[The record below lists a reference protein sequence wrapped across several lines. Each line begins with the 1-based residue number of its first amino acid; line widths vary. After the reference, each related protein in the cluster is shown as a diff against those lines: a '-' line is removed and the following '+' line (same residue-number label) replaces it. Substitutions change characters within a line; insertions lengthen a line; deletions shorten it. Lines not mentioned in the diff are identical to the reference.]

1 VTARDPAQLG
11 FDRLLQAEL
20 DKAEGKKAAAMALL
34 IVLGIVPVVAALFV
48 QSQFLDHTAHRP
60 GIISA
65 FVSVCLVLLAIEILA
80 WLLIRRRTRAGIP
93 LRRWPGVMMIGLEA
107 LLPTIG
113 LALIGSFL
121 PPTYALTAPQLLLYG
136 VTVTSSTLR
145 LEPRL
150 CLLSGGISAL
160 SYAALAAWLVSG
172 GGVTLELERAPATHV
187 MRTTYILL
195 LGGVA
200 AAIAW
205 QVRARV
211 DAALQNA
218 LDRNRVVSVFGRYL
232 TSDVVD
238 HLLHAPDGLRLGGQR
253 REITVL
259 MTDLRGFSTLAE
271 RMPPEQ
277 VMTLLNHY
285 LGRMIPVVMAHGGTL
300 DEIIGDALLV
310 LFNAPLHQADHARR
324 AVACALSMQR
334 EMAVVNDWNDAQ
346 GLPRLEMGVG
356 LHSGEAV
363 VGNIGSDQRQKYG
376 VVGSTI
382 NTAARV
388 ESATVGGQ
396 VLATARV
403 VELAGEGL
411 WTGERRALRPKGSV
425 SALEVTALLG
435 LGELRLEATD
445 DALSPCATMPV
456 LLQLLHGKELDP
468 QPIAATLVAR
478 STRALR
484 VRAERSLEGAEDL
497 RVTIGGASAY
507 ARVTVEAG
515 GALLRITSAEGAAAL
530 WSAVAALPATPQ
542 GSGSRPT
549 EG

>member
-1 VTARDPAQLG
+1 
-11 FDRLLQAEL
+11 
-20 DKAEGKKAAAMALL
+20 
-34 IVLGIVPVVAALFV
+34 
-48 QSQFLDHTAHRP
+48 
-60 GIISA
+60 
-65 FVSVCLVLLAIEILA
+65 
-80 WLLIRRRTRAGIP
+80 
-93 LRRWPGVMMIGLEA
+93 
-107 LLPTIG
+107 
-113 LALIGSFL
+113 
-121 PPTYALTAPQLLLYG
+121 
-136 VTVTSSTLR
+136 
-145 LEPRL
+145 
-150 CLLSGGISAL
+150 
-160 SYAALAAWLVSG
+160 
-172 GGVTLELERAPATHV
+172 
-187 MRTTYILL
+187 
-195 LGGVA
+195 
-200 AAIAW
+200 
-205 QVRARV
+205 
-211 DAALQNA
+211 
-218 LDRNRVVSVFGRYL
+218 
-232 TSDVVD
+232 
-238 HLLHAPDGLRLGGQR
+238 
-253 REITVL
+253 
-259 MTDLRGFSTLAE
+259 
-271 RMPPEQ
+271 
-277 VMTLLNHY
+277 MTLLNHY

>member
-1 VTARDPAQLG
+1 
-11 FDRLLQAEL
+11 
-20 DKAEGKKAAAMALL
+20 
-34 IVLGIVPVVAALFV
+34 
-48 QSQFLDHTAHRP
+48 
-60 GIISA
+60 
-65 FVSVCLVLLAIEILA
+65 
-80 WLLIRRRTRAGIP
+80 
-93 LRRWPGVMMIGLEA
+93 
-107 LLPTIG
+107 
-113 LALIGSFL
+113 
-121 PPTYALTAPQLLLYG
+121 
-136 VTVTSSTLR
+136 
-145 LEPRL
+145 
-150 CLLSGGISAL
+150 
-160 SYAALAAWLVSG
+160 
-172 GGVTLELERAPATHV
+172 
-187 MRTTYILL
+187 
-195 LGGVA
+195 
-200 AAIAW
+200 
-205 QVRARV
+205 
-211 DAALQNA
+211 
-218 LDRNRVVSVFGRYL
+218 
-232 TSDVVD
+232 
-238 HLLHAPDGLRLGGQR
+238 
-253 REITVL
+253 
-259 MTDLRGFSTLAE
+259 
-271 RMPPEQ
+271 
-277 VMTLLNHY
+277 
-285 LGRMIPVVMAHGGTL
+285 MAHGGTL

-334 EMAVVNDWNDAQ
+334 EMAVVNEWNDAQ

-425 SALEVTALLG
+425 SALEVTELLG

-445 DALSPCATMPV
+445 DALSPCAAVPV

-484 VRAERSLEGAEDL
+484 VRAERSLEGVEDL

-507 ARVTVEAG
+507 ARVTVEPG

-530 WSAVAALPATPQ
+530 WSAAAAPSETPQ